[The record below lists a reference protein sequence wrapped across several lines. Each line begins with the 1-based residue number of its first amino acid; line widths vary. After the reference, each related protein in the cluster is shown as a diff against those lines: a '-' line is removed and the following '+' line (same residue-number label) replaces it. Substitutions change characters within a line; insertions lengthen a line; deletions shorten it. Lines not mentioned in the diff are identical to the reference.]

1 MMARPARVRMR
12 MRKPWV
18 LARLRVFGWNVRF
31 TTVAP
36 NPVGVEG
43 RQERGARAHRRFDG
57 TGLPMVRQRGQ
68 SAGATVP
75 HQPLRGFVRRCYSP
89 APPSLTARLLGPA
102 SPSRQ
107 LPRSVVRRLSRYS
120 LAVGRRSTGSASPH
134 LWMEMW
140 ICRSAV
146 VLRQRQPRAEM
157 LPERGV
163 GGGRRAPPRRCD
175 DLGGLPRLP

>member
-75 HQPLRGFVRRCYSP
+75 HQALERVRATMLFSGPALADGPSSRPGFPVSAVATQRGS
-89 APPSLTARLLGPA
+89 PSLPGLAGCGP
-102 SPSRQ
+102 PLHRE
-107 LPRSVVRRLSRYS
+107 RF
-120 LAVGRRSTGSASPH
+120 STPVDV
-134 LWMEMW
+134 W
-140 ICRSAV
+140 
-146 VLRQRQPRAEM
+146 
-157 LPERGV
+157 
-163 GGGRRAPPRRCD
+163 
-175 DLGGLPRLP
+175 

>member
-1 MMARPARVRMR
+1 VCACGCGSRGSWRVCAYSAGTFVSRQWLLTPSVWR
-12 MRKPWV
+12 AGKSE
-18 LARLRVFGWNVRF
+18 VR
-31 TTVAP
+31 
-36 NPVGVEG
+36 
-43 RQERGARAHRRFDG
+43 ERTEDS
-57 TGLPMVRQRGQ
+57 MVRASLWCVNAASQPAQPFR
-68 SAGATVP
+68 TK
-75 HQPLRGFVRRCYSP
+75 PLRGFVRRCYSP

-163 GGGRRAPPRRCD
+163 GGGRRALPRRCD